1 MKSNV
6 KIKFGQIPKEKVI
19 TAAAYAALSGVCTW
33 GTVFGRAGYFA
44 LSLLSAVTCLPNCA
58 AALLGAAAASLTL
71 EDGGIFA
78 ASAAGVFLLRLIL
91 GGFLGNGG
99 EASSKEKKQ
108 DAPAGILHKALAMLR
123 YCADVSF
130 RESVIFRM
138 SVALTA
144 ILVYG
149 GVSCA
154 ADGYAS
160 RDLLSAAV
168 GAALSPALVYF
179 YKASADPD
187 AGVTVREA
195 GMCAVAAT
203 AVLSLGSTF
212 SPWDLS
218 VPAAFVITIVAAC
231 LKGITGGIVYGI
243 VCGAVG
249 NTVLSPMYAISAAA
263 ARLLLPMS
271 PAVSVTGACLVS
283 CLWSVYATGISAMSD
298 VVPKLIITSAILA
311 PVLSAGSVKS
321 KFYALKRD
329 QLTAADNTASYMLR
343 REASRRM
350 TGLSGTMR
358 ELSGVLYRLSDRI
371 TSPDTE
377 SLAMLCDGVFDE
389 VCATCG
395 MRSACF
401 GNESARTSEMQAK
414 MILALKKDGRV
425 SAAAVPPAVA
435 KRCYSMSEIIDKMN
449 SGYTALVSEAKLYDR
464 TSVVASDYEVMAEM
478 LKENAEYDTDEYEL
492 DRDAT
497 ARLLASLDVKLPC
510 DSIGVYGGRVKKII
524 ARGIKVAHELPDGD
538 VIREALSDASCLELA
553 DPTFEIAGPSVIMRL
568 DSVPRFS
575 ARCGRSSVAASYV
588 AGKQGKRDTHSETK
602 IFFHGNK
609 RGMGKTASEQCGDVI
624 SAFMTDDGRFFMLIS
639 DGMGSG
645 SEAALTS
652 GICAVFIEKLLKAG
666 STMDTSLKMLNSM
679 LRVRGMEVSATVDL
693 MELDL
698 MNGCAR
704 FVKSG
709 AAPSFVLRDGRLF
722 RLQSKTVPI
731 GIVRALD
738 AELIKFDVRRGD
750 VIVMLSDGVV
760 RSFEECPWLYD
771 LLCEGADRQVDPEK
785 LSRIIVERAIANGSS
800 DDVTAG
806 VVVVDSN

>member
-1 MKSNV
+1 MKSSV
-6 KIKFGQIPKEKVI
+6 KIRSGQYPKEKVI
-19 TAAAYAALSGVCTW
+19 TTLAYTVLGGITSW
-33 GTVFGRAGYFA
+33 GMIFGQAGFFA
-44 LSLLSAVTCLPNCA
+44 LPLISAVTSVQICA
-58 AALLGAAAASLTL
+58 AVTLGAAVASLVL
-71 EDGGIFA
+71 SDGGLFA
-78 ASAAGVFLLRLIL
+78 ASAAGVFVLRLVL
-91 GGFLGNGG
+91 GGIFGG
-99 EASSKEKKQ
+99 GDDSIPKPGKK
-108 DAPAGILHKALAMLR
+108 DSDSGTLHKILVYIR
-123 YCADVSF
+123 YCADISF
-130 RESVIFRM
+130 KESVFFRM
-138 SVALTA
+138 AIALTA
-144 ILVYG
+144 VLVYG

-154 ADGYAS
+154 VGGYNS
-160 RDLLSAAV
+160 RDLISAAV
-168 GAALSPALVYF
+168 GATLSPALVYF
-179 YKASADPD
+179 YKASADSE
-187 AGVTVREA
+187 AGVTAREV

-203 AVLSLGSTF
+203 VVLSLGSDV
-212 SPWDLS
+212 SPWNLS
-218 VPAAFVITIVAAC
+218 LPAAFVITITAAC
-231 LKGITGGIVYGI
+231 LKGMTGGIIYGI

-249 NTVLSPMYAISAAA
+249 STSLSPMYAIAAA
-263 ARLLLPMS
+263 VSRLLLPFS
-271 PAVSVTGACLVS
+271 PAVSVTGACITS
-283 CLWSVYATGISAMSD
+283 CLWSVYATGISSMSE
-298 VVPKLIITSAILA
+298 VVPKLIITSALLA
-311 PVLSAGSVKS
+311 PILSMPSVKS
-321 KFYALKRD
+321 RFYSLKRD
-329 QLTAADNTASYMLR
+329 QLVAADSTASYMVR

-358 ELSGVLYRLSDRI
+358 ELSGVLYRLSDKI
-371 TSPDTE
+371 CAPDGE
-377 SLAMLCDGVFDE
+377 ELSALCEEVFDH
-389 VCATCG
+389 VCSSCG
-395 MRSACF
+395 MRSACY
-401 GNESARTSEMQAK
+401 GAEAARTAEMQSK
-414 MILALKKDGRV
+414 MALALKKEGRV
-425 SAAAVPPAVA
+425 SAAAVPTSVA
-435 KRCYSMSEIIDKMN
+435 KRCYSMSEIIDKIN
-449 SGYTALVSEAKLYDR
+449 VRHASLISQAKLYDR

-497 ARLLASLDVKLPC
+497 ARLLASVDIKIPC

-524 ARGIKVAHELPDGD
+524 ARGIKVAGELPDGD
-538 VIREALSDASCLELA
+538 VIRDALSDAVGLCFS
-553 DPTFEIAGPSVIMRL
+553 DPSFEIAGSSVIMRL
-568 DSVPRFS
+568 NAVPRFS
-575 ARCGRSSVAASYV
+575 AKCGRASVAASYV
-588 AGKQGKRDTHSETK
+588 AGKKGKRETAAETK
-602 IFFHGNK
+602 IFSHGN
-609 RGMGKTASEQCGDVI
+609 RFGIGKTASEQCGDVI

-771 LLCEGADRQVDPEK
+771 LLCEGAERQVDPEK
-785 LSRIIVERAIANGSS
+785 LARVIVERAIANGSS

-806 VVVVDSN
+806 VVVVE